1 MNDHVYVF
9 HASDVIGGGTIFLT
23 RVAALLQS
31 HIRLTVV
38 APPLPTVESGLAEV
52 GAGFVGLPARGGV
65 SLRWA
70 FVRWLWRERH
80 VIRASRILI
89 VLNGRGAAYL
99 APIVRLLCGVAPV
112 IISHTELSMR
122 SGDLKESLYGMA
134 ARFAR
139 CVVAVS
145 DSVAMQHHQR
155 WPALAVE
162 SIPNWIELQPG
173 DTAGSAGNLSSMTG
187 KIHAAVV
194 SRLAPRKGVEDV
206 VAACRDEDGIEL
218 HIYGD
223 GPMRD
228 QLRNMGSQFAWL
240 HFHGHV
246 DDLSRRLPTHSI
258 LISGSY
264 SEACSYSLIE
274 GIQAGLLC
282 VLTDIPAH
290 REILGDDYP
299 DALFFPPGDVPA
311 LRQALQVARGFL
323 SSDAGDCARMA
334 VSMALERI
342 TTRNSP
348 EAAKPRYLAV
358 LSATDTRV
366 GKV

>member
-1 MNDHVYVF
+1 
-9 HASDVIGGGTIFLT
+9 
-23 RVAALLQS
+23 
-31 HIRLTVV
+31 
-38 APPLPTVESGLAEV
+38 
-52 GAGFVGLPARGGV
+52 
-65 SLRWA
+65 
-70 FVRWLWRERH
+70 
-80 VIRASRILI
+80 
-89 VLNGRGAAYL
+89 
-99 APIVRLLCGVAPV
+99 
-112 IISHTELSMR
+112 MR

-134 ARFAR
+134 ARYAR

-155 WPALAVE
+155 WPDLAVE
-162 SIPNWIELQPG
+162 SIPNWIDLRE
-173 DTAGSAGNLSSMTG
+173 SAPAEASHNFPSADKPLL
-187 KIHAAVV
+187 IAVV
-194 SRLAPRKGVEDV
+194 ARLAQGKGVEDV

-246 DDLSRRLPTHSI
+246 DHLSRRLPAHSI

-299 DALFFPPGDVPA
+299 DALFFPPGDVAA
-311 LRQALQVARGFL
+311 LRQGLQAARGFL
-323 SSDAGDCARMA
+323 SRDAGDSARMA

-342 TTRNSP
+342 ATRNSP

-358 LSATDTRV
+358 FSATDMED